1 MIKKYLI
8 IVFAILL
15 MPSSFAFFW
24 KKQEPPSLFL
34 TSTDPRATIGL
45 DETLK
50 SEDVF
55 RVGNRIYFLIY
66 TPAGFKSDYIKY
78 QIVKQDDNAH
88 VGGYTRIRNITRRV
102 NDKNYYI
109 DYFVLS
115 ETGKYIIQVF
125 DIENLHHW
133 LALGRF
139 LVKDE

>member
-1 MIKKYLI
+1 MSSMIKKYLI

-55 RVGNRIYFLIY
+55 RVGNRIYFLIV
-66 TPAGFKSDYIKY
+66 PFNVDILSDSKDDKSKGTFPWIK
-78 QIVKQDDNAH
+78 
-88 VGGYTRIRNITRRV
+88 
-102 NDKNYYI
+102 
-109 DYFVLS
+109 
-115 ETGKYIIQVF
+115 
-125 DIENLHHW
+125 
-133 LALGRF
+133 
-139 LVKDE
+139 